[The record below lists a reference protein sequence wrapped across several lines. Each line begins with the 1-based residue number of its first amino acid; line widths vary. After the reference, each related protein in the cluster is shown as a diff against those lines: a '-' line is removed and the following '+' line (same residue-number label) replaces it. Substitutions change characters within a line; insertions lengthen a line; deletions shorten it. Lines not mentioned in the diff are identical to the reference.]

1 MLSKWVLSTYE
12 LLLEISLWVFLI
24 GGGMVGTALGAILG
38 HGFLGFVVGAAIA
51 FFSMAVFL
59 GAVLSL
65 GKILAHVRRVE
76 ELLENDRP
84 IATGRAERCARAS
97 IAPRLCRSWAGSPRE
112 PVMLS
117 CDGASPAQWSTVCD
131 EIGYSIRCAEQS

>member
-84 IATGRAERCARAS
+84 IATG
-97 IAPRLCRSWAGSPRE
+97 
-112 PVMLS
+112 V
-117 CDGASPAQWSTVCD
+117 VK
-131 EIGYSIRCAEQS
+131 